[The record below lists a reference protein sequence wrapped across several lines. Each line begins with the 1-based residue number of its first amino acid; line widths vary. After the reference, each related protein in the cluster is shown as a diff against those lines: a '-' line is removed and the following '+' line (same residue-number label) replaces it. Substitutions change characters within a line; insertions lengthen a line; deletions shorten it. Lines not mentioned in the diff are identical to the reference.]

1 MSQINLNVQG
11 IDSAASIEII
21 AKALGPFGDVKNIH
35 VDWESGRVQVTRPS
49 NRQIECGFGGQHPRW
64 AMAPPKSPPPGRPW
78 QLGLEVRLQGQSPGP
93 Q

>member
-49 NRQIECGFGGQHPRW
+49 N
-64 AMAPPKSPPPGRPW
+64 KSDDLIHALNNAGYLASLD
-78 QLGLEVRLQGQSPGP
+78 QDE
-93 Q
+93 

>member
-21 AKALGPFGDVKNIH
+21 TKALGPLGDVKNIH

-49 NRQIECGFGGQHPRW
+49 N
-64 AMAPPKSPPPGRPW
+64 KSDDLIHALNNAGYLASLD
-78 QLGLEVRLQGQSPGP
+78 QDEQVVFVRDGIDPISGI
-93 Q
+93 

>member
-35 VDWESGRVQVTRPS
+35 VDWQSSQSVRYYQKLQSSPSVQYYMKMV
-49 NRQIECGFGGQHPRW
+49 
-64 AMAPPKSPPPGRPW
+64 A
-78 QLGLEVRLQGQSPGP
+78 
-93 Q
+93 